1 MASAFGIE
9 NRCPFLDKS
18 LIEFGFSLPP
28 EYKIKGVEQK
38 ILLRKLLIKNN
49 FLEPLKIEKK
59 GLSIKF
65 NKWLNRKDWNRSHY
79 FDLLNSKWNSIYK

>member
-1 MASAFGIE
+1 MPIF
-9 NRCPFLDKS
+9 RQS

-59 GLSIKF
+59 VYL
-65 NKWLNRKDWNRSHY
+65 
-79 FDLLNSKWNSIYK
+79 